1 MPLHCAQLSD
11 LHLDGTDT
19 TRQRLVRVVADL
31 AQYAVPVDLIL
42 VTGDL
47 VQCAAFAEDDR
58 EAKLAEYRFV
68 HEQLSPLAPVG
79 YCPGNSDD
87 ATFGVFLK
95 ETGIKAEGNNS
106 RIDTGNTTFLLA
118 DSHVDRSSHGH
129 LADATLEWLEGEL
142 SATTGSVVLAMH
154 HPPPPF
160 GHPVI
165 DALRLDNAS
174 NLQHLVQRFPQID
187 GILCGHT
194 HATAATQFA
203 GRLLFVAPGVHSR
216 GQHPWAYSKDVA
228 ADLLDTSV
236 PPGYALHRID
246 VTGLTSFP
254 VMLRG

>member
-1 MPLHCAQLSD
+1 MPLHCAQISD
-11 LHLDGTDT
+11 LHLDGTET
-19 TRQRLVRVVADL
+19 TRQRLVHVALEL
-31 AQYAVPVDLIL
+31 ARYPIPVDVVL

-47 VQCAAFAEDDR
+47 VQCVAFAENDR

-87 ATFGVFLK
+87 DTFSAFLEEIGVN
-95 ETGIKAEGNNS
+95 AEGNNS
-106 RIDTGNTTFLLA
+106 RIDTGDVTFLLA
-118 DSHVDRSSHGH
+118 DSHVDGAPHGH

-142 SATTGSVVLAMH
+142 SETTGSVVLAMH
-154 HPPPPF
+154 HPPVPF

-194 HATAATQFA
+194 HASAATQFA

-216 GQHPWAYSKDVA
+216 GQNPWAYDKDVA
-228 ADLLDTSV
+228 SDLLDTSA

-246 VTGLTSFP
+246 VTGIASFP
-254 VMLRG
+254 ILLRG

>member
-19 TRQRLVRVVADL
+19 TRRRLVQVAAQL
-31 AQYAVPVDLIL
+31 ARNPVPVDLIL

-47 VQCAAFAEDDR
+47 VQCAAFADDDR
-58 EAKLAEYRFV
+58 EAKQAEYRFV
-68 HEQLSPLAPVG
+68 HELLSPLATVG

-87 ATFGVFLK
+87 AAFGVFLA
-95 ETGIKAEGNNS
+95 EAGIEAAGNNS
-106 RIDTGNTTFLLA
+106 RIDVADVTFLLV
-118 DSHVDRSSHGH
+118 DSHVEGARHGH
-129 LADATLEWLEGEL
+129 LDDATLEWLEGEL
-142 SATTGSVVLAMH
+142 SVVTGSVVLAMH
-154 HPPPPF
+154 HPPVPF
-160 GHPVI
+160 GHPMI

-194 HATAATQFA
+194 HASAATQFA

-216 GQHPWAYSKDVA
+216 GQNPWDYNEDVPGE
-228 ADLLDTSV
+228 LLDTSA

-246 VTGLTSFP
+246 VTGITSFP
-254 VMLRG
+254 ILLRG